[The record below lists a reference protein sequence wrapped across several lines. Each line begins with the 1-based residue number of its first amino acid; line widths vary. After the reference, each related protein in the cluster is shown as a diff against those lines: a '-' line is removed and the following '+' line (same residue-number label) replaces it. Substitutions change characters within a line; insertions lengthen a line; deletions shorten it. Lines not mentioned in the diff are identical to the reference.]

1 MNATQFIAVTRKSLG
16 IESDEP
22 KPDKP
27 TMDTA
32 WIVLEAANDLGD
44 DATVAA
50 RRRVIDANFS
60 GALAAQSDCISPS
73 IFSGDYRP
81 ALDFTAASFESKTL
95 PERASKRMDRLSH

>member
-60 GALAAQSDCISPS
+60 GALAAQSDCISLRFFQATTGRPWIS
-73 IFSGDYRP
+73 QQPHLKAKHYRKGP
-81 ALDFTAASFESKTL
+81 VSAWTA
-95 PERASKRMDRLSH
+95 